1 MLKFNLFL
9 FTITIKRQSRTLT
22 YDEIVHR
29 NHVKKIIESNQEK
42 QVNNKFL
49 F

>member
-9 FTITIKRQSRTLT
+9 FTIIIKKEHRTLT
-22 YDEIVHR
+22 YKEIEQR
-29 NHVKKIIESNQEK
+29 NHVKKIVENNQEK
-42 QVNNKFL
+42 QVNHKFL